1 MNPIIYVALVFSTGA
16 IATLVHAVL
25 SAPEGYEDE
34 HGFHVLRRRAV
45 PQPASATPN
54 PMNSA
59 RDAAQ
64 DRLFI

>member
-1 MNPIIYVALVFSTGA
+1 MARTWFAY
-16 IATLVHAVL
+16 
-25 SAPEGYEDE
+25 
-34 HGFHVLRRRAV
+34 

-59 RDAAQ
+59 TDAAQ